1 MNYWDKKLLRQQL
14 DKKLAK
20 FRPVL
25 NTPIP
30 KGGWVKT
37 IREALGMSTYD
48 LASKTDLDQ
57 SRISR
62 IESSEA
68 NQEIKLS
75 TLKKMADG
83 LGVKFVYG
91 FVPEQDLE
99 EIVRQQAMKIAK
111 KRLNRIDHSMK
122 LELQGVSE
130 EEQKEALNDLI
141 DKILFEEPKKFWDQE
156 I

>member
-1 MNYWDKKLLRQQL
+1 MNYWDKKLLRKQL

-20 FRPVL
+20 FKPVL
-25 NTPIP
+25 TTPIP

-48 LASKTDLDQ
+48 LARKTDLDQ

-91 FVPEQDLE
+91 FVPEDDLE
-99 EIVRQQAMKIAK
+99 TIVRKQALKIAK
-111 KRLNRIDHSMK
+111 KRLDRIDHSMK
-122 LELQGVSE
+122 LELQGVSK
-130 EEQKEALNDLI
+130 EEQEKALGDLI
-141 DKILFEEPKKFWDQE
+141 DKIMIEEPKNFWDQ
-156 I
+156 

>member
-1 MNYWDKKLLRQQL
+1 MNYWDKKLIREQL
-14 DKKLAK
+14 DKKLSK
-20 FRPVL
+20 LRPILKMPV
-25 NTPIP
+25 P

-37 IREALGMSTYD
+37 IREALGMSTYE
-48 LASKTDLDQ
+48 LAKRTDLDQ

-68 NQEIKLS
+68 KQEIKLS

-91 FVPEQDLE
+91 FVPEDDLE

-111 KRLNRIDHSMK
+111 KRLSRVDHSMK
-122 LELQGVSE
+122 LELQGIPE
-130 EEQKEALNDLI
+130 EEQEKALKDLI
-141 DKILFEEPKKFWDQE
+141 DQILIEEPKNFWDQ
-156 I
+156 

>member
-1 MNYWDKKLLRQQL
+1 MNYWDKKLIREQL
-14 DKKLAK
+14 DKKLSK
-20 FRPVL
+20 LRPIL
-25 NTPIP
+25 NMPVP

-37 IREALGMSTYD
+37 IREALGMSTYE
-48 LASKTDLDQ
+48 LAKRTDLDQ

-68 NQEIKLS
+68 KQEIKLS
-75 TLKKMADG
+75 TLKKMANG

-91 FVPEQDLE
+91 FVPEDDLE

-111 KRLNRIDHSMK
+111 KRLSRVDHSMK

-130 EEQKEALNDLI
+130 EEKEKALKDLI
-141 DKILFEEPKKFWDQE
+141 DQILIEEPKNFWDL
-156 I
+156 

>member
-1 MNYWDKKLLRQQL
+1 MDYWDRKLIRSQLNKKLS
-14 DKKLAK
+14 KLK
-20 FRPVL
+20 PILNMPV
-25 NTPIP
+25 P

-37 IREALGMSTYD
+37 IRTALGMTTYD
-48 LASKTDLDQ
+48 LANKTNLDQ

-68 NQEIKLS
+68 RQEIKLS

-99 EIVRQQAMKIAK
+99 EIVLEQAKKIAR
-111 KRLNRIDHSMK
+111 KRLDRIDHSMK

-130 EEQKEALNDLI
+130 PEQEESLNDLV
-141 DKILFEEPKKFWDQE
+141 DKILIDKPKNFWDD
-156 I
+156 

>member
-1 MNYWDKKLLRQQL
+1 MNYWDKKLLREQL

-20 FRPVL
+20 FKPVL
-25 NTPIP
+25 NTPMP

-48 LASKTDLDQ
+48 LANKTDLDQ

-91 FVPEQDLE
+91 FVPEDNLE
-99 EIVRQQAMKIAK
+99 AIVRKQALKIAK
-111 KRLNRIDHSMK
+111 KRLDRIDHSMK
-122 LELQGVSE
+122 LEQQGVSK
-130 EEQKEALNDLI
+130 EEQEKALSDLI
-141 DKILFEEPKKFWDQE
+141 DKIMIEEHKNFWD
-156 I
+156 